1 MTISPPSRLLVVAVF
16 LAGGRTASAQR
27 TDPSLLTAIR
37 AIRAIDNHA
46 HPPAL
51 VAAGQKD
58 DDFDA
63 LPCDPLE
70 PTNPTISGRPENPR
84 YIAAWKALYGY
95 KYNDADS
102 AHVRDML
109 ATKQRMRTARGD
121 AYPDW
126 VLDQLGIETL
136 LANRIAMGRGQRV
149 PRFRWVPFADA
160 LLFPLDNR
168 ELAASTPD
176 RKIFFAKEEALLKR
190 YLKDLNIAKLPG
202 SLDAYLSQVVTATI
216 DRQKRNGAVAVKFE
230 AAYLRSLNFTRGD
243 RKAADAAYARYAAG
257 GVPTATEYTALQDVV
272 FHHIAAESGR
282 FGPAGS
288 HSYRVRLRWIL
299 RDGGGKSAAAR
310 AGTQRC
316 DVARNEIRFA
326 ARRSGTVL
334 PIDRTAPHEAQRLHG
349 FLRADVA
356 APDARAGHD
365 SSVPARVVSGESALR
380 N

>member
-1 MTISPPSRLLVVAVF
+1 MAIAAIRRGPHFPRMKRLLAAIAF
-16 LAGGRTASAQR
+16 LAATQPAFAQR
-27 TDPSLLTAIR
+27 ADPSLLTAIR

-102 AHVRDML
+102 THVRDIL
-109 ATKQRMRTARGD
+109 AAKQRMRTARGD

-190 YLKDLNIAKLPG
+190 YMKDLNVAKLPG
-202 SLDAYLSQVVTATI
+202 SLDAYLSQVVTATLE
-216 DRQKRNGAVAVKFE
+216 RQKRNGAVAVKFE

-243 RKAADAAYARYAAG
+243 RKAADAAYARYA
-257 GVPTATEYTALQDVV
+257 
-272 FHHIAAESGR
+272 SGAYR
-282 FGPAGS
+282 PRRNTPRCRTSCSITLPPSRDDWDCRSTFTPAM
-288 HSYRVRLRWIL
+288 
-299 RDGGGKSAAAR
+299 AAAD
-310 AGTQRC
+310 TSSWPEQIRC
-316 DVARNEIRFA
+316 CSSPCSTT
-326 ARRSGTVL
+326 RRCAEQSL
-334 PIDRTAPHEAQRLHG
+334 SCCME
-349 FLRADVA
+349 
-356 APDARAGHD
+356 ARARSRCRSHRC
-365 SSVPARVVSGESALR
+365 S
-380 N
+380 